1 MPESYKL
8 IGKKNIFSKNN
19 QEPVVSGIS
28 NEVFQF
34 FYVFENTFFE
44 KEIEAITV
52 QLLVQSPEE
61 FVCVCV
67 CVCVCVWYGIL
78 LQKKKYPKFVTLR
91 SFYKI
96 FKNVEKNSYE
106 F

>member
-67 CVCVCVWYGIL
+67 CVCVIWNLVT
-78 LQKKKYPKFVTLR
+78 KKKISEIRNVTFILQNFQKRRKKFIWILKT
-91 SFYKI
+91 
-96 FKNVEKNSYE
+96 
-106 F
+106 